1 MNKTAM
7 MNAMIEKYD
16 EKSFTHNYIF
26 GIVVSGI
33 VYAIKA
39 TSEILPFILT
49 LDSASRGNGYSLR
62 FKPTNGQKEILLAK
76 GAKALCSAR
85 FFDAEVAA
93 SKYNRGEIF
102 EKMVTESFG
111 QEWKKDNVPFTD
123 DGDITVDGIAYQI
136 KYEKAT
142 FTTEKQLA
150 RL

>member
-26 GIVVSGI
+26 GIAVHGI

-39 TSEILPFILT
+39 TAEILPFILT
-49 LDSASRGNGYSLR
+49 VDCASRGNGFSLR
-62 FKPTNGQKEILLAK
+62 FKPTKEQKELLLTK
-76 GAKALCSAR
+76 GAKAICSAR

-111 QEWKKDNVPFTD
+111 QEWKKDNVPFTN
-123 DGDITVDGIAYQI
+123 DGDITVNGIAYQI

-142 FTTEKQLA
+142 FATEKQLA